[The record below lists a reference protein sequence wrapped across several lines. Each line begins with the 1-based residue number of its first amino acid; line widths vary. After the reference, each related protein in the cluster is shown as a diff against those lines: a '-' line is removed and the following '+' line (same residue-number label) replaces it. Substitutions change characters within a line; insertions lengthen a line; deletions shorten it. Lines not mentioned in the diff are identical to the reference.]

1 MSGPMRVRKRPLE
14 VDAYPYDGTNAI
26 DIAHWAGNNAYITL
40 RGDLIIRTYEGD
52 HKAEPGDYVM
62 RGTRGEFYPI
72 KPQIYADV
80 YEPAGERA

>member
-40 RGDLIIRTYEGD
+40 RGDLIIRTY
-52 HKAEPGDYVM
+52 
-62 RGTRGEFYPI
+62 
-72 KPQIYADV
+72 
-80 YEPAGERA
+80 